1 MEVNKKSFKEI
12 IQVYNERAMYRHV
25 QDEAMMYEHLC
36 NTMYD
41 KSSKN
46 K

>member
-12 IQVYNERAMYRHV
+12 IQEYNEAMYQHV

-36 NTMYD
+36 ETMYD
-41 KSSKN
+41 KSFKSK
-46 K
+46 